1 MKVGRNEPCPCGSGK
16 KYKHCCYAKDSAM
29 RAATEIEESESD
41 DTVENDASAEDETIS
56 EQTKKQRSSFQRNKG
71 KTKFHSDG
79 RGRGSSSQTRAQRGS
94 QRGT

>member
-1 MKVGRNEPCPCGSGK
+1 MKVGRNDPCPCGSGK
-16 KYKHCCYAKDSAM
+16 KYKHCCYAKDSVK

-56 EQTKKQRSSFQRNKG
+56 EQTKEQRSSFQRNKG

-79 RGRGSSSQTRAQRGS
+79 RCRGSSSQTRAQRGS